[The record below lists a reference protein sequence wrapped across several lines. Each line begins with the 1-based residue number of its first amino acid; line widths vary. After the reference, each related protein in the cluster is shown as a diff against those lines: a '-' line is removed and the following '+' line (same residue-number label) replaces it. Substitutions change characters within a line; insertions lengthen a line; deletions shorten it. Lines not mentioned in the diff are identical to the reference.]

1 VPRRAS
7 MHDTAHAPRSGPT
20 TLPNGNVCV
29 MSRFRWSAQLP
40 PILQARWIPYLTA
53 LAGCVALLAYWTRL
67 GVTFYGTVEPFQDSS
82 AYQQLY
88 FNIIDAYRSL
98 GYVAVLRMMRD
109 PASTFA
115 YSVLSIILSPVLPRA
130 VLGLYIVMYS
140 LVLVALML
148 MFHVVESLA
157 RSACK
162 AFGFLFLVLSSAVFA
177 QVIAASWIS
186 EWTCSPACYFWQPS
200 APSGCCSWNPTN
212 IATGGSFSAP
222 RLCWRCTARSLYPNC
237 GQRYW

>member
-115 YSVLSIILSPVLPRA
+115 YSVLSHHPFT
-130 VLGLYIVMYS
+130 G
-140 LVLVALML
+140 
-148 MFHVVESLA
+148 
-157 RSACK
+157 
-162 AFGFLFLVLSSAVFA
+162 
-177 QVIAASWIS
+177 IAASSTGIVHRDV
-186 EWTCSPACYFWQPS
+186 Q
-200 APSGCCSWNPTN
+200 SGSRG
-212 IATGGSFSAP
+212 AHGDVP
-222 RLCWRCTARSLYPNC
+222 RCRII
-237 GQRYW
+237 GQIGM